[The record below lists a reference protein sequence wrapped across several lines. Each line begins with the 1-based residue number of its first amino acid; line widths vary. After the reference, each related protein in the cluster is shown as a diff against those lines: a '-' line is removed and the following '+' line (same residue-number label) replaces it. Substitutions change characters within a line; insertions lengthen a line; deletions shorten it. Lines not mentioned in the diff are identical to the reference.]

1 MRDIIIVTAIICLVT
16 ILGFLLYKI
25 YDLYLKKYITSKI
38 TLPPATNLKY
48 PYIPPSLNNT
58 NDYDEIP
65 KVVYQTW
72 NTHSLPPLMKETH
85 EKFKEDNP
93 EFQYI
98 LFDDD
103 ECRKFIETHFEGEVL
118 NAYDSLIPGAF
129 KADLWRYCVLYVNG
143 GVYLDIKYML
153 FHRPEEEGNEDTD
166 TEHAK
171 TPYFRLVDLFDK
183 EKYPIPMVVETSPL
197 YVYTGLLMTPAK
209 NPLYMECIGRI
220 VENVKHEF
228 YGNSPMAPTGPE
240 LFGGLIEE
248 ADKNRAV
255 LFYYDDY
262 FLKEEEK
269 EKRVKYYKQG
279 FIKDTRNENDILCHY
294 LDYRIEQM
302 EYSKTGYW
310 MNLWKTHE
318 IYKVPTNSFVW
329 PNGLSKYIFHPYNKL
344 GIDTK
349 NEM

>member
-1 MRDIIIVTAIICLVT
+1 MDIIIVIAIICMVT
-16 ILGFLLYKI
+16 IVGFLLYKI
-25 YDLYLKKYITSKI
+25 YDLYLKKYIISKI
-38 TLPPATNLKY
+38 ILGPPTELKY
-48 PYIPPSLNNT
+48 PYIPLSLDNT
-58 NDYDEIP
+58 GYDEIP

-72 NTHSLPPLMKETH
+72 STHTLPPIMKETC

-93 EFQYI
+93 EFQYV

-103 ECRKFIETHFEGEVL
+103 ECRKFIETHFEGGVL
-118 NAYDSLIPGAF
+118 NTYDSLLPGAF

-153 FHRPEEEGNEDTD
+153 LPSPVEGSD
-166 TEHAK
+166 TEIAK
-171 TPYFRLVDLFDK
+171 TPCFRLIDLFDK

-197 YVYTGLLMTPAK
+197 YVYTGLLMTPPK
-209 NPLYMECIGRI
+209 NPLYTECIRRI
-220 VENVKHEF
+220 VENVKHKF

-248 ADKNRAV
+248 ADKKRAV

-279 FIKDTRNENDILCHY
+279 FIKDTRNEKNILCHY

-302 EYSKTGYW
+302 ENSKTGYW
-310 MNLWKTHE
+310 MNLWNTRE
-318 IYKVPTNSFVW
+318 IYKLPTTSLW
-329 PNGLSKYIFHPYNKL
+329 PVFR
-344 GIDTK
+344 
-349 NEM
+349 